1 MLRNE
6 SRRRVLG
13 KTITISPTKWSRVL
27 HPPNRR
33 MVALARDNEWRV
45 NSSGQEVA
53 IPMGKLA
60 GDLNKWKLC
69 EVEKEPQLW
78 NTADN
83 CGAWKNPGLESHIW
97 AQDLMDAW
105 VRKLDSLFEPCF
117 LHLTSGI
124 NTHLTGLQWKI
135 KFKYVYGTLCEWEG
149 RVRVKT
155 ISFLGGECVSQ

>member
-1 MLRNE
+1 M
-6 SRRRVLG
+6 G

-83 CGAWKNPGLESHIW
+83 CGA
-97 AQDLMDAW
+97 
-105 VRKLDSLFEPCF
+105 
-117 LHLTSGI
+117 
-124 NTHLTGLQWKI
+124 
-135 KFKYVYGTLCEWEG
+135 
-149 RVRVKT
+149 
-155 ISFLGGECVSQ
+155 

>member
-6 SRRRVLG
+6 SRRRVPG

-53 IPMGKLA
+53 IPMGSWQEIWTN
-60 GDLNKWKLC
+60 GRFVKWRKS
-69 EVEKEPQLW
+69 PS
-78 NTADN
+78 
-83 CGAWKNPGLESHIW
+83 CGHCWQPWGMKNPGLESHIW

-135 KFKYVYGTLCEWEG
+135 KFKYAYGTLCEWEG

-155 ISFLGGECVSQ
+155 VSFLGGECVSQ